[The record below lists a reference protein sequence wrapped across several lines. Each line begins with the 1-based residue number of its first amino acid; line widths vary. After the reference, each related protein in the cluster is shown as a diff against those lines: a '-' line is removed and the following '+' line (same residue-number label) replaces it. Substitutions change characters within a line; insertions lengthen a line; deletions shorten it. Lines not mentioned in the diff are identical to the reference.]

1 MRRTLLAVAVLATT
15 VPALAA
21 DTSSSLP
28 LYDVVNRPTNTIS
41 ATAASTYTVAPGQL
55 LIEAG
60 YGNTSATDFGHVTDY
75 PQVLLHV
82 GTQLK
87 NLEVDVK
94 TPSSNRAGGT
104 TYSDDIAAGL
114 KYLIF
119 DKKHL
124 AVSAQVGEQF
134 PTGSQDSPQSGT
146 QTAYGLN
153 GTYKISKMFE
163 VRTTQ
168 SFTANNFL
176 GLRYGSYNPSFT
188 ALAAL
193 PYESQIFAS
202 YALNTRAAGP
212 TTSSRSAYLLGASH
226 QLNDHFQVDLEG
238 TASPGANGLAKTRG
252 VGVGAAYRI

>member
-1 MRRTLLAVAVLATT
+1 MKRILLAVALLATT

-21 DTSSSLP
+21 DTSYLP
-28 LYDVVNRPTNTIS
+28 LYEVVNRPTNAIS
-41 ATAASTYTVAPGQL
+41 ATGASTYTVAPGEL
-55 LIEAG
+55 LVEAG
-60 YGNTSATDFGHVTDY
+60 YDNTSSSDVGHVTDY

-82 GTQLK
+82 GTHLK

-94 TPSSNRAGGT
+94 APSEIRAGGVT
-104 TYSDDIAAGL
+104 SSDDVAAGL
-114 KYLIF
+114 KYLF
-119 DKKHL
+119 YDTKHL
-124 AVSAQVGEQF
+124 AVSVQAAEQL
-134 PTGSQDSPQSGT
+134 PTGSLSSPRSGT

-153 GTYKISKMFE
+153 GTYKVSKMFE

-176 GLRYGSYNPSFT
+176 GIRYGSYNPSFT

-212 TTSSRSAYLLGASH
+212 ATSSRSAYLLGASH
-226 QLNDHFQVDLEG
+226 QLNDHFQVDFEG
-238 TASPGANGLAKTRG
+238 TASPGANGLANTRG
-252 VGVGAAYRI
+252 IGFGAAYRI

>member
-1 MRRTLLAVAVLATT
+1 MRRILLAVAIFATT

-21 DTSSSLP
+21 DTSAPP

-41 ATAASTYTVAPGQL
+41 ATAASTYTVAPGEL
-55 LIEAG
+55 LVEAG
-60 YGNTSATDFGHVTDY
+60 YGNTSSSDVGPVTDY

-94 TPSSNRAGGT
+94 APSENRSGGT
-104 TYSDDIAAGL
+104 TYSDDVAAGL

-176 GLRYGSYNPSFT
+176 GIRYGSYNPSFT

-193 PYESQIFAS
+193 PYESQVFAS

-238 TASPGANGLAKTRG
+238 TASPGADGLAKTRG
-252 VGVGAAYRI
+252 IGVGAAYRI